1 MTRSDAPGAVLK
13 ALDELGE
20 RLELGR
26 LPQLFSFLYTT
37 WPSGQARVFGIG
49 WPRWKTR
56 EQQYIVNFRG
66 DFSYPDRGG
75 GPNRYEIT

>member
-37 WPSGQARVFGIG
+37 WPSGQAGVFGIG
-49 WPRWKTR
+49 LMTVSSIGEVTPKLPST
-56 EQQYIVNFRG
+56 EALFQ
-66 DFSYPDRGG
+66 
-75 GPNRYEIT
+75 TLT